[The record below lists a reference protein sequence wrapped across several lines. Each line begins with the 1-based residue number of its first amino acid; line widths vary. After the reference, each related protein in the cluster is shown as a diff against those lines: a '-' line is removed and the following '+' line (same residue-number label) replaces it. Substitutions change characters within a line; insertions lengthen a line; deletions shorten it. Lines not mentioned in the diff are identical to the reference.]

1 MTLPADGEYW
11 PPTRWSTSLA
21 ALARYDAWYT
31 DDLEALQYLY
41 ATTNLQQATS
51 VWSQVRRFFWGSPTP
66 QTTTERPVKM
76 HVPVAATIARLGAQ
90 VLFSELPGVQ
100 FGDGDHDQDDQG
112 LTGPQGKTVEERLVE
127 LLDDD
132 AHAALIEAD
141 EYRNAH
147 GGVFVK
153 VAWNRDVA
161 DGPFLDVIATDAA
174 VPTFTNGRLRSVIF
188 WTQLA
193 SIDGD
198 KNTYRLLEEH
208 TVGRIEFA
216 LYQSRSSK
224 TIGMRVPL
232 TGHPDTEYLAAMLDD
247 DSGIT
252 TGSTL
257 LTAVYVPRSRPNG
270 RLRRDPVARDLGRS
284 AYDGVE
290 DLFDRIDEAY
300 TSWIRD
306 IRLGRA
312 RIVVPKGFLTIPGPG
327 KGAVF
332 DSDQEIFTPVG
343 EQVGSLNVGT
353 GTGSVE
359 SFITM
364 FQPNIRF
371 KEHLETVTHLIAKAY
386 QACGY
391 SPQTFGDAGEVA
403 VTATEVTARQS
414 LTSLTRATG
423 VMYWK
428 PQLKK
433 LYAALLDVDRHVFA
447 GPGRGEALPNIE
459 WSDSETIA
467 PEVQARTLQ
476 ALVLAEA
483 VSLYTRVGMLHE
495 DWDADQI
502 DAEVDRIRNDLSMLP
517 DPTMAHLWA
526 AQADNGSITGGA
538 DFKSATGVVVDPTT
552 DQKVKQQDT
561 ILSRADAKANNAAG
575 QPST

>member
-1 MTLPADGEYW
+1 
-11 PPTRWSTSLA
+11 
-21 ALARYDAWYT
+21 
-31 DDLEALQYLY
+31 
-41 ATTNLQQATS
+41 
-51 VWSQVRRFFWGSPTP
+51 
-66 QTTTERPVKM
+66 
-76 HVPVAATIARLGAQ
+76 
-90 VLFSELPGVQ
+90 
-100 FGDGDHDQDDQG
+100 
-112 LTGPQGKTVEERLVE
+112 
-127 LLDDD
+127 
-132 AHAALIEAD
+132 
-141 EYRNAH
+141 
-147 GGVFVK
+147 
-153 VAWNRDVA
+153 
-161 DGPFLDVIATDAA
+161 VIATDAA

-561 ILSRADAKANNAAG
+561 TLSRADAKANNAAG